1 MTIFE
6 EVKERT
12 DMRSIAE
19 YYGFTPNRG
28 NYICCPF
35 HSEKTPS
42 MRLYEHDYHCYG
54 CGEHGDGISFVMKLY
69 NLPAK
74 DAAQKINADFALGLD
89 IGRSREPQKK
99 TVTASQL
106 LSYYQ
111 EWEKWAFLMLNGYY
125 KLLRLWFEEFAP
137 KTPDDEPYP
146 LWVRACNE
154 LPKVK
159 WFCMILM
166 QGSDEE
172 RRSFFINHRGEVE
185 EIATKYVHY
194 TGIQ

>member
-1 MTIFE
+1 MNIFD
-6 EVKERT
+6 EVKDHT

-54 CGEHGDGISFVMKLY
+54 CGEHGDGISFVGKLY
-69 NLPAK
+69 NLTAK

-106 LSYYQ
+106 LRYYQ
-111 EWEKWAFLMLNGYY
+111 QWEKSAFLMLNGYY
-125 KLLRLWFEEFAP
+125 KLLRLWFEEFTP
-137 KTPDDEPYP
+137 KSPDDEPYP
-146 LWVRACNE
+146 LWVKACHE

-159 WFCMILM
+159 HFTMILI

-172 RRSFFINHRGEVE
+172 RRSFFINHREEVE
-185 EIATKYVHY
+185 EIAAEYHKYI
-194 TGIQ
+194 GE

>member
-74 DAAQKINADFALGLD
+74 EAVQKINADFALGLD

-99 TVTASQL
+99 TFTASQL

-166 QGSDEE
+166 QGSDDE
-172 RRSFFINHRGEVE
+172 RRDFFINHRGEVE
-185 EIATKYVHY
+185 EIAAEYQKYI
-194 TGIQ
+194 GE